1 MHNEMSKAF
10 FHFDFKK
17 FRGFFSLKKKYYFSI
32 LNLLDVRFHDLFQFT
47 FYVTITFH
55 DSSLA
60 G

>member
-10 FHFDFKK
+10 FILILKISRTFFFKK
-17 FRGFFSLKKKYYFSI
+17 KKNYFSI

>member
-10 FHFDFKK
+10 FILILKISRTFFFFKK
-17 FRGFFSLKKKYYFSI
+17 KNYFSI

-47 FYVTITFH
+47 FYGTITFH

>member
-1 MHNEMSKAF
+1 MHNEMSKDF
-10 FHFDFKK
+10 FNFDFKK
-17 FRGFFSLKKKYYFSI
+17 FRGLFFLKKKNYFSI

-47 FYVTITFH
+47 FYGTITFH